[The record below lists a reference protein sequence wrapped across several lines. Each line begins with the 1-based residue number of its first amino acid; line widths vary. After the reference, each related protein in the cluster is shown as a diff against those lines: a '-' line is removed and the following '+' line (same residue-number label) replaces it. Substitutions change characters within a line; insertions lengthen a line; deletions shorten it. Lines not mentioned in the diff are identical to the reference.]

1 MSLIIK
7 GKDFGFH
14 MYTTKWQ
21 KRGLSL
27 AHILV
32 WLKETLHVHIVD
44 DFICAEILDPEKDP
58 VFFGIVTA
66 QQVHGPCGSL
76 NSRSPCM
83 KDETCTKRYL
93 PSFLKETQTGK
104 DGYPLYRRKTTQERG
119 FTATV
124 SFRGSEIPV
133 DCSILSSFN
142 YNFQCTYQRRILQL
156 CQINQVRML
165 SM

>member
-1 MSLIIK
+1 M
-7 GKDFGFH
+7 
-14 MYTTKWQ
+14 
-21 KRGLSL
+21 
-27 AHILV
+27 
-32 WLKETLHVHIVD
+32 HVHKVD
-44 DFICAEILDPEKDP
+44 DFISAEIPDPEEDP
-58 VFFGIVTA
+58 ALFSIVTT
-66 QQVHGPCGSL
+66 QTVHGPCGYL

-83 KDETCTKRYL
+83 KNGICTKRY
-93 PSFLKETQTGK
+93 PRSFLKETQTGK
-104 DGYPLYRRKTTQERG
+104 GGYPLYRRRTTQDG
-119 FTATV
+119 LFTATV